1 MTEPIVILNESGNI
15 IYSKKSNGYEEWNE
29 YDANNNLIYW
39 RNSIGV
45 EAWRE
50 YDSDGKLIHWRNSI
64 GNEWWHGG
72 KPKTPNDTANER
84 MLFFLSQLKSEFGI
98 DMRESS
104 RKGVALFFMA
114 KQEEKK
120 GRRLAFIDDDNNVV
134 VELNSL

>member
-1 MTEPIVILNESGNI
+1 MTEPITEKDI
-15 IYSKKSNGYEEWNE
+15 
-29 YDANNNLIYW
+29 
-39 RNSIGV
+39 
-45 EAWRE
+45 
-50 YDSDGKLIHWRNSI
+50 
-64 GNEWWHGG
+64 
-72 KPKTPNDTANER
+72 ANELVRIYDELVTNQADMSESVRSALYSNLWDLYESQMKSLNDVANQR

>member
-1 MTEPIVILNESGNI
+1 MNNITEPIVILNESGNI

-29 YDANNNLIYW
+29 YDANNNLI
-39 RNSIGV
+39 
-45 EAWRE
+45 
-50 YDSDGKLIHWRNSI
+50 HWRNSI
-64 GNEWWHGG
+64 GNEWWHRG
-72 KPKTPNDTANER
+72 KPKTPNDIANER
-84 MLFFLSQLKSEFGI
+84 MSFFLSQLKSEFGI

-114 KQEEKK
+114 KQEDKK